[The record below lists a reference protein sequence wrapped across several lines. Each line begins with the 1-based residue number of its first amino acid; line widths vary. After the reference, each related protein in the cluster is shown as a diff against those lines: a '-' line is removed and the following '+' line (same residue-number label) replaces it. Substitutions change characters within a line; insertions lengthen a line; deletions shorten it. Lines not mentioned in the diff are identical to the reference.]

1 MIDSKDYK
9 PYKVYCVYGP
19 DDSETMFN
27 VKASSYEGAKDIA
40 FDILEEKGLD
50 RAEAQQLLDEGYW
63 DHYITIEAGA
73 AEKTFWGNNYF
84 EGRA

>member
-9 PYKVYCVYGP
+9 TYKVYCVYGP

-40 FDILEEKGLD
+40 FDILEE
-50 RAEAQQLLDEGYW
+50 RA
-63 DHYITIEAGA
+63 
-73 AEKTFWGNNYF
+73 
-84 EGRA
+84 